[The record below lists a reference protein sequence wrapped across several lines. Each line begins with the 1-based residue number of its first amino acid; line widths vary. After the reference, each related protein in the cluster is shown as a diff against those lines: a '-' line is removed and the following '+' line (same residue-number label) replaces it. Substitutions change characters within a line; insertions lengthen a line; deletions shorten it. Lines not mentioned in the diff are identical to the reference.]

1 MPTTGMRSVDET
13 FGGAR
18 QGELT
23 VVLSSADHSPFPIL
37 AAIAGNATGPTM
49 VFTDTSSRWQP
60 VVQAQ
65 PNCHLV
71 ELADRALDNLLDAMK
86 AAHESEHLDC
96 VIIDDLRTVRSIR
109 YQRDNC
115 PRRLVFQSLPCALG
129 IALVVGWVS
138 PREAAPPR
146 YSDLRGTVADEPDL
160 LIFTWKEPRT
170 GNAQRVA
177 AHRQDGSGVIFDEL
191 AAESA

>member
-1 MPTTGMRSVDET
+1 MPTTGLRSVDEA
-13 FGGAR
+13 FGGASR
-18 QGELT
+18 GELT
-23 VVLSSADHSPFPIL
+23 VVLSSADQSPFPIL
-37 AAIAGNATGPTM
+37 AATAGNATGPTI
-49 VFTDTSSRWQP
+49 VFTDTPARWRP
-60 VVQAQ
+60 VIQAH

-86 AAHESEHLDC
+86 ATHESEHLDC
-96 VIIDDLRTVRSIR
+96 VIIDDLRAVRSIR
-109 YQRDNC
+109 YQRENC
-115 PRRLVFQSLPCALG
+115 RRRLAFQSLPPSLG

-138 PREAAPPR
+138 PREGAAPR

-160 LIFTWKEPRT
+160 LIFTWKEPQA
-170 GNAQRVA
+170 GNARRVA